1 MWVGCSA
8 GVLESLTRLRP
19 QKVVQFSYSVVILEL
34 NCMPNPRLEVLIK
47 KCFFSQ
53 YAFSTLLH
61 VQDLLTVTLPSLPLT
76 SSQTT
81 RQTSSF
87 NRDMSA

>member
-34 NCMPNPRLEVLIK
+34 NSMPNPRLEVLIK
-47 KCFFSQ
+47 KCFLVSMLSPR
-53 YAFSTLLH
+53 YC
-61 VQDLLTVTLPSLPLT
+61 
-76 SSQTT
+76 
-81 RQTSSF
+81 
-87 NRDMSA
+87 MSRIC